1 MGQVAGQLVR
11 DKFVSNNQ
19 MMMSKTT
26 AIFRHLNY
34 YSAEWMR
41 HTADITLNWLSLNS
55 FLELDLLV

>member
-1 MGQVAGQLVR
+1 MSQVASQLVR

-41 HTADITLNWLSLNS
+41 HTADVTLNWLSLDC
-55 FLELDLLV
+55 FLDLNLLV